1 MGFGDPC
8 EAKGA
13 FLCTKRGMLALSK
26 GFHPEDLLRVS
37 ALFENDEEG
46 GEEVKRR
53 ALRQA

>member
-1 MGFGDPC
+1 
-8 EAKGA
+8 
-13 FLCTKRGMLALSK
+13 MLALSK